1 MGRAHAAMEQRRAGA
16 RARGNRDRM
25 GRRNKAERK
34 TTTQSQRDTS
44 HDRSHPSFRRR
55 SFLPAPHHAIDVD
68 VAYIHLMQHVVSLPM
83 RGRML
88 VSPTDETGSV
98 RARPSVLPCLLTL
111 VTRPDLLHGE
121 MDWWVQSTFCSII
134 DYKLCGH
141 LTSELC
147 DRSQDNVKTDGYRI

>member
-1 MGRAHAAMEQRRAGA
+1 MEQRRAGA

-88 VSPTDETGSV
+88 VSPTDETGSDKQSNV
-98 RARPSVLPCLLTL
+98 TYGIHQSMPITL
-111 VTRPDLLHGE
+111 IT
-121 MDWWVQSTFCSII
+121 
-134 DYKLCGH
+134 
-141 LTSELC
+141 TSA
-147 DRSQDNVKTDGYRI
+147 K